1 MLFVGVILRLRQYFA
16 ARSLWLDESM
26 LALNIIN
33 RSYAELLE
41 PLDYAQAAPLLF
53 LWIEK
58 TFMFLGGTGE
68 NVLRFFPLFSSLAA
82 LFLFPLVARKYMSR
96 RGTLFALAFFVLSS
110 SLIYFS
116 SELKQ
121 YASDVFAII
130 LGLYILSFVIEN
142 KLTNWEFL
150 LIILGGCFLLALSHP
165 SVFVLASN
173 CAIFL
178 YVYKR
183 SRSKIELLKVFFIA
197 AGWGLTFLLLY
208 FISLANIA
216 YNPVLSA
223 FWRGAYPPA
232 AAEPWQILVW
242 FGQRVL
248 AFIKDPG
255 HLSFVTLVVPFTI
268 LGIGSFIKRNVILS
282 LSLILPVLLTL
293 TATALYQ
300 YPFSGRLLLFLTPI
314 LFLFLGEG
322 IDALFRIKIKMVSW
336 GVGFIAFLLILY
348 HPMME
353 TATAFLTP
361 PMGENIEPA
370 IQYIA
375 DNWREGDQVYIYYS
389 SKHPFEYYQDRFSFA
404 DHALFWGTG
413 NRNDWPQYL
422 GELEIIPDGNGRL
435 WLLFSHVYARDNKTE
450 EAYIIDELVQSKF
463 QKIDEIH
470 EENAAAYLLELKN

>member
-1 MLFVGVILRLRQYFA
+1 MSATRFTQHSSETTDMPRKLFSWALVLMLFVGVILRLRQYFA

-58 TFMFLGGTGE
+58 SFMLLGGTGE
-68 NVLRFFPLFSSLAA
+68 NVLRFFPPFSSLAA
-82 LFLFPLVARKYMSR
+82 FFLFPLVARKYMSR

-130 LGLYILSFVIEN
+130 
-142 KLTNWEFL
+142 
-150 LIILGGCFLLALSHP
+150 
-165 SVFVLASN
+165 
-173 CAIFL
+173 
-178 YVYKR
+178 
-183 SRSKIELLKVFFIA
+183 
-197 AGWGLTFLLLY
+197 
-208 FISLANIA
+208 
-216 YNPVLSA
+216 

-336 GVGFIAFLLILY
+336 GEVLL
-348 HPMME
+348 H
-353 TATAFLTP
+353 FC
-361 PMGENIEPA
+361 
-370 IQYIA
+370 
-375 DNWREGDQVYIYYS
+375 
-389 SKHPFEYYQDRFSFA
+389 
-404 DHALFWGTG
+404 
-413 NRNDWPQYL
+413 
-422 GELEIIPDGNGRL
+422 
-435 WLLFSHVYARDNKTE
+435 
-450 EAYIIDELVQSKF
+450 
-463 QKIDEIH
+463 
-470 EENAAAYLLELKN
+470 